1 MKIGS
6 SSICLWKNLP
16 KAWDHLSKLPSQL
29 LLNMSDYKQY
39 GSPRSLELFK
49 RAPVPLTLSQGGQL
63 RPIRRY
69 THRAAHNG
77 ILSSVV
83 ITHPFP
89 VSRPSTL
96 PQLRFQALVISPNH
110 RQKDMCGDRAVH
122 LFSGY

>member
-1 MKIGS
+1 M
-6 SSICLWKNLP
+6 
-16 KAWDHLSKLPSQL
+16 
-29 LLNMSDYKQY
+29 
-39 GSPRSLELFK
+39 
-49 RAPVPLTLSQGGQL
+49 TLSQGGQL

-69 THRAAHNG
+69 THRAVHNG

-110 RQKDMCGDRAVH
+110 RQNDMCGDRAVH
-122 LFSGY
+122 LFSGYWPTVSRLIPSSRAIRRSNHPRSARLYIVVYRLTLRTFDMPSNPPFTRP